1 MLSTILANS
10 GEVDMQSASN
20 APWYARPWHATA
32 LRRRRYSAGVGELVC
47 PLVFSLAGLLANG
60 LALML
65 PGEDGWPALPGFAL
79 IAAAPAIAAMA
90 AVHFAGQASEPYR

>member
-1 MLSTILANS
+1 MLSVS
-10 GEVDMQSASN
+10 SA
-20 APWYARPWHATA
+20 PWHATA
-32 LRRRRYSAGVGELVC
+32 TRRRRYSAGVDDLVC

-65 PGEDGWPALPGFAL
+65 TGEDGWPALPGFAL

-90 AVHFAGQASEPYR
+90 AVHFAGKASEPYR